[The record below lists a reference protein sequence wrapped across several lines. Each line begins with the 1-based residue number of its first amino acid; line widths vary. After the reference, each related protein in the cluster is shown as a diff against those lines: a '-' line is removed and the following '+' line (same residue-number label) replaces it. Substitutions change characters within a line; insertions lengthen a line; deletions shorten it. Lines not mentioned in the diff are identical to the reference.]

1 MSGSTVDSTPDTVPL
16 ARNRNFTLLWVGQG
30 CAEVGFSASML
41 AFPLVV
47 LAVTGSAAASGLV
60 LAADAVAQAAL
71 ALPGGALVDR
81 WDRRR
86 IMLLCEVAQVLAL
99 ASLVAAL
106 LLDTATTTHMAA
118 VAAVLGACRALFEPA
133 EDASLPSLVPDTQLA
148 TAIATNS
155 ARSSVGQMAGTALG
169 GVLFGVA
176 RWAPFLLDLLTH
188 VVAFTTL
195 LFLRMPPRQ
204 PPPRRRLG
212 PEIAEGLRWLWHRR
226 EIRVTTVCAVV
237 LNLFFAAFYLVVVVL
252 AERRGTPAGE
262 IGVMAAMLGAGGV
275 LGALV
280 APALHRRLTPHR
292 AIAGVF
298 WALAA
303 LAPLAAFITSGYLLG
318 VLFALMAFLAPTAN
332 TTIVT
337 HQLLLTPDELRGRL
351 SGSLNVAVGAAAALG
366 PALGGLL
373 AQTTSP
379 RTAVLTAAAGL
390 TAAAL
395 AVTVNRTLR
404 HYPSSTNSEEPR
416 CETTSPTE
424 S

>member
-1 MSGSTVDSTPDTVPL
+1 MTPPATTSEVDTQPL
-16 ARNRNFTLLWVGQG
+16 VRNRNFTLLWIGQG

-60 LAADAVAQAAL
+60 LAADAVAQAVF

-86 IMLLCEVAQVLAL
+86 IMLACEVAQVLAL

-106 LLDTATTTHMAA
+106 LLDGATVGHLVV

-133 EDASLPSLVPDTQLA
+133 EDALLPSLVPEPQLA
-148 TAIATNS
+148 TAVATNS
-155 ARSSVGQMAGTALG
+155 ARSSIGQMAGTALG
-169 GVLFGVA
+169 GVLFGVS
-176 RWAPFLLDLLTH
+176 RWAPFLLDLVSH

-195 LFLRMPPRQ
+195 AFLRAPARQ
-204 PPPRRRLG
+204 AEPAPLGRLG
-212 PEIAEGLRWLWHRR
+212 HEIREGLRWLWQRR
-226 EIRVTTVCAVV
+226 EIRVTTLCAVA
-237 LNLFFAAFYLVVVVL
+237 LNLFFAAYYLVVVVL

-262 IGVMAAMLGAGGV
+262 IGVMAAMLGVGGV
-275 LGALV
+275 LGALL
-280 APALHRRLTPHR
+280 APWLHRRLSPHA

-303 LAPLAAFITSGYLLG
+303 LSPLAAFLDSGYLLG
-318 VLFALMAFLAPTAN
+318 VLFALMALLAPTAN
-332 TTIVT
+332 TTIIT
-337 HQLLLTPDELRGRL
+337 HQLLLTPDALRGRL
-351 SGSLNVAVGAAAALG
+351 SGTLNVAIGAAAAAG

-373 AQTTSP
+373 AQAVTP
-379 RTAVLTAAAGL
+379 ATAVLVSTAGM

-395 AVTVNRTLR
+395 AVTVNPTLR
-404 HYPSSTNSEEPR
+404 RYPGRTEGEEL
-416 CETTSPTE
+416 TS
-424 S
+424 

>member
-1 MSGSTVDSTPDTVPL
+1 MTSTVDTPSL

-47 LAVTGSAAASGLV
+47 LAITGSAAASGLV
-60 LAADAVAQAAL
+60 LAADATAQAVL

-81 WDRRR
+81 WNRRR
-86 IMLLCEVAQVLAL
+86 VMLACEAAQVVAL

-106 LLDTATTTHMAA
+106 LLDGATVVHLVA

-133 EDASLPSLVPDTQLA
+133 EDAILPSLVPDQQLA

-155 ARSSVGQMAGTALG
+155 ARSSIGQMGGTALG
-169 GVLFGVA
+169 GVLFGLT
-176 RWAPFLLDLLTH
+176 RWTPFLLDLVTH
-188 VVAFTTL
+188 VVAFITL
-195 LFLRMPPRQ
+195 VFLHVPPRE
-204 PPPRRRLG
+204 PVNAPLRHLG
-212 PEIAEGLRWLWHRR
+212 REITEGLRWLWQRR
-226 EIRVTTVCAVV
+226 EIRVTTACAVA
-237 LNLFFAAFYLVVVVL
+237 LNLFFAAYYLVVIVL
-252 AERRGTPAGE
+252 AQRQGTPAGE
-262 IGVMAAMLGAGGV
+262 IGVMAAMLGVGGI
-275 LGALV
+275 LGALL
-280 APALHRRLTPHR
+280 APSLHRRLSPHA

-298 WALAA
+298 WALAV
-303 LAPLAAFITSGYLLG
+303 LSPLAVFIDNGYLLG
-318 VLFALMAFLAPTAN
+318 ALFAAMALLAPTAN

-351 SGSLNVAVGAAAALG
+351 SGTLNVAVGAAGALG

-373 AQTTSP
+373 AETTTP
-379 RTAVLTAAAGL
+379 TTAVLITAAGL

-395 AVTVNRTLR
+395 AATVNRTLR
-404 HYPSSTNSEEPR
+404 HYPERREAP
-416 CETTSPTE
+416 CETTPPTE

>member
-1 MSGSTVDSTPDTVPL
+1 MMSTVDTPAL

-30 CAEVGFSASML
+30 CAEIGFSASML

-47 LAVTGSAAASGLV
+47 LAITGSAAASGLV
-60 LAADAVAQAAL
+60 LAADATAQAVL

-86 IMLLCEVAQVLAL
+86 VMLACEAAQIVAL

-106 LLDTATTTHMAA
+106 LLDGATVVHLVA

-133 EDASLPSLVPDTQLA
+133 EDAILPSLVPDTQLA

-155 ARSSVGQMAGTALG
+155 ARSSIGQMAGTALG
-169 GVLFGVA
+169 GVLFGLT

-195 LFLRMPPRQ
+195 VFLRVPARQ
-204 PPPRRRLG
+204 PAPAPLRHLG
-212 PEIAEGLRWLWHRR
+212 REITEGLRWLWQHK
-226 EIRVTTVCAVV
+226 EIRVTTACAVA
-237 LNLFFAAFYLVVVVL
+237 LNLFFAAYYLVVIVL
-252 AERRGTPAGE
+252 AQRQGTPAGE
-262 IGVMAAMLGAGGV
+262 IGVMAAMLGVGGI
-275 LGALV
+275 LGALL
-280 APALHRRLTPHR
+280 APALHRRLSPHT

-303 LAPLAAFITSGYLLG
+303 LSPLAVFVDSGYLLG
-318 VLFALMAFLAPTAN
+318 ALFAAMALLAPTAN

-337 HQLLLTPDELRGRL
+337 HQLLLTPDELRGRM
-351 SGSLNVAVGAAAALG
+351 SGSLNVAVGVAGAVG

-373 AQTTSP
+373 AETTTP
-379 RTAVLTAAAGL
+379 ATAVLITAAGL
-390 TAAAL
+390 TTAATA
-395 AVTVNRTLR
+395 ATFNRTLR
-404 HYPSSTNSEEPR
+404 HYPGREETP
-416 CETTSPTE
+416 
-424 S
+424 